1 MVEDCFSLNRE
12 PSNQEIEAEYYV
24 LNKVMVRPPVFPL
37 SFGFYIFAFL
47 YSVVGVAFV
56 IFCLSRYW
64 LINLSNG
71 YLTLMNEHPGV
82 FCFAT
87 IVISFFI
94 TLALFSKR
102 ILIWLV
108 HIYQH
113 YAPEHRR
120 RMCLFKPTCSE
131 YAILALNKYGSIQG
145 TLKTVNRL
153 RRCKGN
159 KYRIDYP

>member
-1 MVEDCFSLNRE
+1 MAEDCCNLYGIQ
-12 PSNQEIEAEYYV
+12 SNQEIEAEYYV
-24 LNKVMVRPPVFPL
+24 LNKVMVRPPVFSL
-37 SFGFYIFAFL
+37 SFGFYIFTFL
-47 YSVVGVAFV
+47 YSIVVVV
-56 IFCLSRYW
+56 LILLCLSHYW
-64 LINLSNG
+64 LVNVSEG

-82 FCFAT
+82 FCFAI
-87 IVISFFI
+87 IVVSFFI
-94 TLALFSKR
+94 VLALFTKQ
-102 ILIWLV
+102 ILIGLV

-113 YAPEHRR
+113 YAPEYRR

-131 YAILALNKYGSIQG
+131 YAILALNKYGPIRG